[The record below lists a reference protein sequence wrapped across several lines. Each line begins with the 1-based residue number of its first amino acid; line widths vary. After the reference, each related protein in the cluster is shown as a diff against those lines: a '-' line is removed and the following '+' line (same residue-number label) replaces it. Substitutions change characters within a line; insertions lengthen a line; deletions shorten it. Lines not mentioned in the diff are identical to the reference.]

1 MFIYLQL
8 IYRKFLGQNLSEKR
22 KAHDKKD
29 RLYYKKDFSE
39 CFPGSVTVKT
49 EPEGDASV
57 TEMVP

>member
-1 MFIYLQL
+1 M
-8 IYRKFLGQNLSEKR
+8 GQNLSEKR